1 MTQNSTKSS
10 RRKAREDALQIL
22 YQLDMNQ
29 GLTAHHG
36 MIRFEANFSKEG
48 ITDEFTQR
56 LINGV
61 ALNIKEIDEKIKA
74 VSEHWKT
81 GRMAAVDRNILR
93 LGVYEL
99 EFCDDIPATVSIN
112 EMIEVAKQFG
122 SENSPAFINGILD
135 KIKTSLNRPDKAP

>member
-1 MTQNSTKSS
+1 MKSS

-22 YQLDMNQ
+22 YQLDLNH
-29 GLTAHHG
+29 GLSAQHG
-36 MIRFEANFSKEG
+36 LVRFESHFSKAG

-61 ALNIKEIDEKIKA
+61 SLNVLAIDSKIET
-74 VSEHWKT
+74 VSENWKT
-81 GRMAAVDRNILR
+81 TRMAAVDRNILR

-99 EFCDDIPATVSIN
+99 EYCDDIPATVSIN
-112 EMIEVAKQFG
+112 EMIEVAKHFG

-135 KIKTSLNRPDKAP
+135 KIKATLARPHKAP